1 MVVSVWRLVNTL
13 LLCVRVVVLPVHGV
27 ILSFAFS
34 GSVHPSL
41 RICVGA
47 GLHLFFD
54 SVFYFAGL
62 F

>member
-13 LLCVRVVVLPVHGV
+13 RMVRRCFLAYAWCHLELL
-27 ILSFAFS
+27 

-41 RICVGA
+41 RIIAGA
-47 GLHLFFD
+47 ELHLLFD
-54 SVFYFAGL
+54 DIFYVAGL